1 MEKESSSL
9 GIEFGSTRIKAVL
22 INAENQVVAIG
33 NHEWENQQENGYWTY
48 SLEAVWDGLAQVY
61 DNLSQAYYA
70 QYGKFLT
77 TEVDGLGISAMMHG
91 YLAFDK
97 FGNLLVPFRTWRN
110 NHTATAA
117 SQLSNLFDY
126 NIPERWSIAHLYQA
140 ILDNEAHISDI
151 AYVTT
156 LAGYVHWRLTGQKVL
171 GIGDASGMFPINP
184 LTQTYDLD
192 LVNKFEAQIADR
204 HLPWRLLD
212 ILPEVL
218 VAGEFAGKLT
228 VAGARRLDSYSRLKS
243 GIIFCPPEGDAGTG
257 MIATNSIIPK
267 TGNVSAGTS
276 AFAMI
281 VLEKPL
287 LKKYEEIDLVTT
299 PLGDLVAMVHANNCT
314 SDINAWINLFAEFS
328 KVMGFEINRNDLFTK
343 LFQLSAAADL
353 DCGGLLSYGYLSGEN
368 LTKVNQGFPLLI
380 RQDDSQLTLANFMR
394 AHLISAIA
402 TLKIGFDLLQIEE
415 GIQIERLT
423 AHGGYFKTKDI
434 GQTLLAALVDLPI
447 IVNETAS
454 EGGAFGMAL
463 LARYR
468 LEKLQ
473 GRKLFDY
480 LNQVFS
486 TTPISEICAS
496 PDDLTSITA
505 YLTRF
510 KKGIRLERAVAEIL

>member
-1 MEKESSSL
+1 MEKESLSL

-22 INAENQVVAIG
+22 INAENQVVATG
-33 NHEWENQQENGYWTY
+33 NYDWENQRENGFWTY
-48 SLEAVWDGLAQVY
+48 SLEAVWEGIAKVY
-61 DNLSQAYYA
+61 DNLNQNFFERYDR
-70 QYGKFLT
+70 FLT
-77 TEVDGLGISAMMHG
+77 ELDSLGISAMMHG

-97 FGNLLVPFRTWRN
+97 FDNLLVPFRTWRN
-110 NHTATAA
+110 NNTSEAA

-140 ILDNEAHISDI
+140 ILDDEEHVSDI

-171 GIGDASGMFPINP
+171 GVGDASGMFPINP
-184 LTQTYDLD
+184 VTHTYDLELID
-192 LVNKFEAQIADR
+192 KFEANIIDK
-204 HLPWRLLD
+204 HLSWHLID

-228 VAGARRLDSYSRLKS
+228 VAGASRLDGHSRLKS
-243 GIIFCPPEGDAGTG
+243 GVRLCPPEGDAGTG
-257 MIATNSIIPK
+257 MIATNSIRPK

-276 AFAMI
+276 AFSMI

-314 SDINAWINLFAEFS
+314 SDINAWINLFTEFS
-328 KVMGFEINRNDLFTK
+328 MLMGFDISQDEIFTK
-343 LFQLSAAADL
+343 LFKISDSADM

-380 RQDDSQLTLANFMR
+380 RQSDSQLTLANFMS

-415 GIQIERLT
+415 GIQIERLM

-434 GQTLLAALVDLPI
+434 GQTLLSALVDTPI
-447 IVNETAS
+447 TVTATAG

-463 LARYR
+463 LAQYR
-468 LEKLQ
+468 LKKIEGQ
-473 GRKLFDY
+473 TLFDY
-480 LNQVFS
+480 LNQVFW
-486 TTPISEICAS
+486 TEHVSEKQAS
-496 PDDLTSITA
+496 SEEVLKVSS

-510 KKGIRLERAVAEIL
+510 KKGLRLEQFAEEIL